1 MMRSLRT
8 APLSLVAIG
17 ALGLLWL
24 MARDVRSEDNQPNP
38 LEGAWKMIVQKN
50 GDAPDYQKLPD
61 GTEEIKYVT
70 GGRFVWMVIQDH
82 RITSAAGGKYT
93 VDKDKYTETIEFS
106 HGEGQASIVGKT
118 FDFTWKLDG
127 GIWLHVGTIKVN
139 DQDLKIDEKW
149 EKCK

>member
-1 MMRSLRT
+1 MMRGLRT

-24 MARDVRSEDNQPNP
+24 MARDVRSQDNQPNP

-50 GDAPDYQKLPD
+50 GEATEYQKLPD
-61 GTEEIKYVT
+61 GMEEIKYVT
-70 GGRFVWMVIQDH
+70 GGRFVWLVIQDH
-82 RITSAAGGKYT
+82 RITRAAGGKYT
-93 VDKDKYTETIEFS
+93 VDKGKYTESIEFS
-106 HGEGQASIVGKT
+106 HGEGDASTVGKA
-118 FDFTWKLDG
+118 FNFTWKLHG

-139 DQDLKIDEKW
+139 DQDVAIDEKW